1 MSSTKSRMPVSTD
14 RRQRSWRRVIGTLT
28 LARRQH
34 IELDVFVYGAATSV
48 YAESSRWSLA
58 EEIFDQVRSAGLR
71 PDMVLRNTV
80 LSAQEKARHW
90 APLVRA
96 HAAAFRFWASGFD
109 FLPCRAD
116 LSYLGTVVGLD
127 GSLLGKT
134 NCGIAACCSQCPVD
148 FNININFAKISQ
160 AIASMGADIKKL
172 DSDLQKMVKEIGEG
186 LQAIA
191 KAISKLDA
199 GILAVGAALLADLS
213 IIEGQLAGKID
224 LSILAS
230 EAIDAVQQIR
240 YIQKTYMDPLMHNP
254 RAFPEETLQQLQN
267 DILEPTRGIGFQL
280 SKIQDAMAGR
290 GFPGVKPLLQTY
302 RENGAGFLQLGEVFG
317 FFLAV
322 QFYGSAQLYWASL
335 KTFGGSHSVDLAG
348 YNRTQNNQ
356 IAALQEQLLASW
368 GPSQYLHPCLWD
380 GGWNCAV
387 EECSR
392 FQLPVHGGEMLGPFF
407 SSMEN
412 YTLNLLSIPMAS
424 AEVGVALTLLDNASL
439 QLCAGDSCELVPF
452 EEVETPP
459 NITSVWENREL
470 PHPIAYKGCKR
481 INPEGWVTVMCPL
494 PPLQTAH
501 ACVAWLF
508 HKKIVLASAK
518 SKSEAMPWSLLRG
531 WLLVSSPPALQIF
544 RLPGAVLGLSI
555 ADLAH
560 LVGGLVKCFGRIL
573 DGSAAQG
580 RSGIFGRCRQDG
592 VRMCLVMDN
601 GLAKSYG
608 NTQHG
613 SNGKEDIAVG
623 EMHMCVILD
632 NDGLNDVIDRG
643 ETAESMGRWSSLRGS
658 GNRANVDRTCAHLMG
673 DYLPPVFLGDGR
685 TAKDM
690 AGYKMTCAVLDD
702 GNLTF
707 WGWGNSGRKEAE

>member
-1 MSSTKSRMPVSTD
+1 MAQAWTAARIWQKPRFFCHLSHD
-14 RRQRSWRRVIGTLT
+14 Q
-28 LARRQH
+28 LA
-34 IELDVFVYGAATSV
+34 L
-48 YAESSRWSLA
+48 
-58 EEIFDQVRSAGLR
+58 EE
-71 PDMVLRNTV
+71 
-80 LSAQEKARHW
+80 
-90 APLVRA
+90 
-96 HAAAFRFWASGFD
+96 ASGFD

-387 EECSR
+387 EECDFDSAFYPLPFPTLHTPNPANHYFCNTISAGSR
-392 FQLPVHGGEMLGPFF
+392 FQLPVHGGEMLGGMIAVSRQTNVALYLYLDGGEASNCLNVITSDRSYGHQVCLTAGDPAKIPPTCSGGWLSVSTNQTHASADLGLRCQGPFF

-481 INPEGWVTVMCPL
+481 INPEGWVTVSPKAGASGLRCAALCQHYDLSTTPTRGYVSSSSTADGACMCGLAL
-494 PPLQTAH
+494 PQEDCPGE
-501 ACVAWLF
+501 CVACPQLPATWC
-508 HKKIVLASAK
+508 
-518 SKSEAMPWSLLRG
+518 SKNRTTA
-531 WLLVSSPPALQIF
+531 
-544 RLPGAVLGLSI
+544 AVYTW
-555 ADLAH
+555 DP
-560 LVGGLVKCFGRIL
+560 L
-573 DGSAAQG
+573 DS
-580 RSGIFGRCRQDG
+580 D
-592 VRMCLVMDN
+592 
-601 GLAKSYG
+601 
-608 NTQHG
+608 T
-613 SNGKEDIAVG
+613 
-623 EMHMCVILD
+623 
-632 NDGLNDVIDRG
+632 
-643 ETAESMGRWSSLRGS
+643 
-658 GNRANVDRTCAHLMG
+658 
-673 DYLPPVFLGDGR
+673 
-685 TAKDM
+685 
-690 AGYKMTCAVLDD
+690 
-702 GNLTF
+702 GNLQF
-707 WGWGNSGRKEAE
+707 A